1 LYGPIKLLHQ
11 ARLSYIPL
19 VVVALSFPVLFIE
32 PEAVNE
38 MLQGRTLSLL
48 AQDFKLLFAVFE
60 EVAIYLNV
68 EVFELLRIPS
78 LLDKDAWGQHGRGK
92 HLLISN

>member
-1 LYGPIKLLHQ
+1 M
-11 ARLSYIPL
+11 RF
-19 VVVALSFPVLFIE
+19 VE

-48 AQDFKLLFAVFE
+48 AQNFKLLFAVFE

-68 EVFELLRIPS
+68 EVFELL
-78 LLDKDAWGQHGRGK
+78 
-92 HLLISN
+92 